1 MWVAALVLPP
11 ALLGL
16 LFWSGGGGGRGA
28 RTAFV
33 VLGYALGFCFIGR
46 PNNDYWGLIIAPLWP
61 LGLAE
66 ADRIIGRPD
75 RPLPPPPSPDAGSP
89 PARRP
94 EAERVMPWPK
104 RASRRTWAC
113 CKPLGRP
120 QKSEGRRSHLRR
132 PDVPVKLD
140 ARLARNA

>member
-1 MWVAALVLPP
+1 MAFSGYPFVLHLAQLNMALMQAPLWVAALVLPP

-66 ADRIIGRPD
+66 ADRI
-75 RPLPPPPSPDAGSP
+75 
-89 PARRP
+89 
-94 EAERVMPWPK
+94 MP
-104 RASRRTWAC
+104 T
-113 CKPLGRP
+113 
-120 QKSEGRRSHLRR
+120 
-132 PDVPVKLD
+132 
-140 ARLARNA
+140 